1 MPEKGTPPRNDVS
14 LLLFTSMIDDPLNI
28 LLNYSKIMKE
38 LWMYFFSYLQWGVW
52 ESGSF
57 GEGKKQHKLAKQT
70 MSFATRNE
78 EHFACMVAVGLV

>member
-38 LWMYFFSYLQWGVW
+38 LCMFFFLVIYNEVYGSQGVL
-52 ESGSF
+52 GR
-57 GEGKKQHKLAKQT
+57 GKSNT
-70 MSFATRNE
+70 N
-78 EHFACMVAVGLV
+78 